1 MLERA
6 RVIRQLALAAVA
18 ITAGSA
24 TTPAVASSPATLRV
38 GAVTLHPCRDVVSAW
53 CGTRPEPVDPAHPA
67 AGALSVSFVW
77 YPASGTADAKG
88 TIVAEEGGPGF
99 PATGSAPEYRALF
112 RPLLATRNL
121 LLVDSRGTGGSALI
135 DCQDLQG
142 FPGKTITPRFNAMV
156 AACGRRLARALP
168 GRPAGAT
175 PASDLYA
182 TAYATHDL
190 ADVIRALHAG
200 PVDLYGDSYGSWFA
214 QSFASRY
221 PGLLR
226 SVVLDSTYS
235 LVHLSPWY
243 ASTAT
248 TARSAFRLVCA
259 RDLACTEQAGGD
271 PWRRVTR
278 LVARLRTRPVV
289 GWTHNPQGGRM
300 YETVSVRTMVDLTS
314 DAGFDPLI
322 YRDLDAAD
330 RAALHGTPQPLLRL
344 AAEAAQ
350 DDNAT
355 PSSAGDYSD
364 GQYFAVACVD
374 YPQLFDMRS
383 PFAARVAQLRASI
396 GTAPAAALEPFT
408 PREWLSM
415 NTYSEAFLSCLR
427 WPRIGHPELPA
438 GRARPLISA
447 RVPVLVLGGDLDS
460 WTPASDAPG
469 VLRQIGPSARLVV
482 LQNAV
487 HTSTE
492 GDILLTA
499 ATRCGRHLVRAFV
512 EAPQRLAS
520 LDAACADRI
529 PPIHTPGSFPLRL
542 SGAAAAEVV
551 EGSASLAVRRA
562 ATVAAEAL
570 GDATQT
576 WWSATGDGGGGLYG
590 GHFTGIEHGGRVRL
604 RLRRVRFVADAA
616 VSGSGTWDI
625 SSGSVRATVTVV
637 TRGGLRYRFA
647 VSYSDSTRLAT
658 VRVAGARLT
667 LPAP

>member
-1 MLERA
+1 M
-6 RVIRQLALAAVA
+6 IRRLLLAAVA
-18 ITAGSA
+18 LTAASA
-24 TTPAVASSPATLRV
+24 ATPAVASSPATLHV
-38 GAVTLHPCRDVVSAW
+38 GSVTLHPCRDVVPAW
-53 CGTRPEPVDPAHPA
+53 CGSRYEPVDPAHPA
-67 AGALSVSFVW
+67 AGTLSVAFVW
-77 YPASGTADAKG
+77 YQAASTATANG

-99 PATGSAPEYRALF
+99 PSTGSAPEYRALF

-135 DCQDLQG
+135 DCRDLQG
-142 FPGKTITPRFNAMV
+142 FAGKTITPRFNAMV

-168 GRPAGAT
+168 GRRAGAT

-190 ADVIRALHAG
+190 ADVIRTLHAG

-221 PGLLR
+221 PQLLR

-243 ASTAT
+243 ASSAT
-248 TARSAFRLVCA
+248 TARSAFRIVCA
-259 RDLACTEQAGGD
+259 RDLACSEEAGGD
-271 PWRRVTR
+271 PWQRLTR
-278 LVARLRTRPVV
+278 LVARLRVRPLA
-289 GWTHNPQGGRM
+289 GWTHNPQGGRVH
-300 YETVSVRTMVDLTS
+300 ETVSVRTMVDLTS

-330 RAALHGTPQPLLRL
+330 RAALEGVTQPLLRL

-355 PSSAGDYSD
+355 PNSAADYSD

-383 PFAARVAQLRASI
+383 PFAARRAQLRASI
-396 GTAPAAALEPFT
+396 RTAPAAALEPFT

-415 NTYSEAFLSCLR
+415 NAYSEAFRSCLR

-438 GRARPLISA
+438 GPSRPLISA
-447 RVPVLVLGGDLDS
+447 RVPVLVIGGDLDS
-460 WTPASDAPG
+460 WTPASDAPA

-512 EAPQRLAS
+512 SAPHRLGS
-520 LDAACADRI
+520 LNAACAGRI
-529 PPIHTPGSFPLRL
+529 PPIHTPGSFPQRL
-542 SGAAAAEVV
+542 SGAAAADVMS
-551 EGSASLAVRRA
+551 GSASLRERRA

-590 GHFTGIEHGGRVRL
+590 GHFTGIQHGAHVRL
-604 RLRRVRFVADAA
+604 HLRSVRFVSDAA

-625 SSGSVRATVTVV
+625 SSGHVQATVTVLA
-637 TRGGLRYRFA
+637 RGRRYRFS

-658 VRVAGARLT
+658 VRAAGATLT